1 MVIDQYEK
9 EQGLELVAVA
19 GSKFTKPN
27 FWSLTPKTLIIGS
40 SLLVALLAIVYIGIE
55 IRSVLVPPYLTLSE
69 PAPGIIVA
77 GNSVRVARAGEI
89 GPEVFLNNPPVLA
102 YSPGTSQ
109 QNPLVSS
116 PFNLIP
122 L

>member
-77 GNSVRVARAGEI
+77 GNIVGIAGAREKGAGI
-89 GPEVFLNNPPVLA
+89 FIKNPQ
-102 YSPGTSQ
+102 GTARTSGNFTETQ
-109 QNPLVSS
+109 FPICA
-116 PFNLIP
+116 F
-122 L
+122 

>member
-77 GNSVRVARAGEI
+77 GDSCLVFGVGEI
-89 GPEVFLNNPPVLA
+89 CAWAFLNNPKLRSEPSRAFSL
-102 YSPGTSQ
+102 
-109 QNPLVSS
+109 
-116 PFNLIP
+116 
-122 L
+122 

>member
-77 GNSVRVARAGEI
+77 GNSVVIAGGGEI
-89 GPEVFLNNPPVLA
+89 GAEIFFKNQSGLSDPSRTVQKKLLLP
-102 YSPGTSQ
+102 
-109 QNPLVSS
+109 
-116 PFNLIP
+116 
-122 L
+122 

>member
-77 GNSVRVARAGEI
+77 GNSVVVLGGGGI
-89 GPEVFLNNPPVLA
+89 GGGIVINRPTGLGRSFR
-102 YSPGTSQ
+102 Q
-109 QNPLVSS
+109 
-116 PFNLIP
+116 FIR
-122 L
+122 